1 MSVPGQV
8 GKYEILGQLGQGGM
22 GAVYLGY
29 DPLIQRTV
37 ALKVISRASLDPADA
52 ETVLDR
58 FKREAQAA
66 GRLVHPN
73 IVSIYEYGEQNEF
86 AFIAMEYVR
95 GEPLHRKLAGGKKPP
110 LNETIKLLKQLLKAL
125 DYSHRHGVVHRDI
138 KPSNVL
144 ITEDGE
150 AKVTDFGIAR
160 LDSSTMTQVGDVLGT
175 PNYMSPE
182 QFQGLAVDA
191 RSDIYSAGVIA
202 FQLLTGQR
210 PFTGNSVTI
219 MRAVME
225 DPAPSLRDIN
235 PELPEA
241 IDIVVRKALSKRP
254 DERFQTADQ
263 FYDAILYALS
273 GQPPVEDGDTEHG
286 LPSAPRAPAI
296 NLAAVQSLRK
306 AASARA
312 GGDETGG
319 GEDEPDTDDSVTFDN
334 VLGRKA
340 RVLFVDDEERI
351 VNALRKLFR
360 KRYHVFTATDGQ
372 QALDIAKRFHVHLV
386 VSDQRMPN
394 MTGVELLREL
404 KQVSPGTVRI
414 LLTGYSDINA
424 IVGSINEGEVY
435 RFVNKPWDDQQLK
448 KIVREAVS
456 IGLEMAEAGLLPAP
470 PAGLPKASVL
480 VLSGDEY
487 VYRATKEL
495 FSGVCSTLY
504 ARDIPVALETLQ
516 TQNVAVLVCD
526 LDASSE
532 HITTFIKLLKQE
544 YPEILAI
551 VATSASDS
559 ELVIELINQAQIY
572 RFVNKPVNLKLLKQ
586 HVLAALN
593 RYAQFER
600 SPHLLKQFRLQDATR
615 VRKSSFGRVLL
626 TGLRSFSQ
634 RLGSV
639 LPSRPSGDK

>member
-1 MSVPGQV
+1 MSVPSQV

-37 ALKVISRASLDPADA
+37 ALKVIARSSLDPVDA
-52 ETVLDR
+52 ETILDR

-73 IVSIYEYGEQNEF
+73 IVSIYEYGEQGEY
-86 AFIAMEYVR
+86 AYIAMEYVR
-95 GEPLHRKLAGGKKPP
+95 GEPLHRKVAGGKKLP
-110 LNETIKLLKQLLKAL
+110 LNETIKLLKQVLKAL

-138 KPSNVL
+138 KPSNIL

-182 QFQGLAVDA
+182 QFQGGAVDA

-225 DPAPSLRDIN
+225 DPVPSLRDLN
-235 PELPEA
+235 AELPEG

-254 DERFQTADQ
+254 DDRFQTADQ
-263 FYDAILYALS
+263 FFDAILYALS
-273 GQPPVEDGDTEHG
+273 GQPPADAEDTMDRLGAT
-286 LPSAPRAPAI
+286 LPPVAI
-296 NLAAVQSLRK
+296 NRAAVQSLRK
-306 AASARA
+306 AASARTTA
-312 GGDETGG
+312 DDNDAGDEEG
-319 GEDEPDTDDSVTFDN
+319 DTDDSITFDN

-360 KRYHVFTATDGQ
+360 KRYHVFTATDGA
-372 QALDIAKRFHVHLV
+372 QALDFAKRFHVHLV
-386 VSDQRMPN
+386 VSDQRMPG

-404 KQVSPGTVRI
+404 KQVSPATVRM

-456 IGLEMAEAGLLPAP
+456 IGLELAEAGQVPVPAP
-470 PAGLPKASVL
+470 GIPKASTL

-487 VYRATKEL
+487 LFRATKEL

-504 ARDIPVALETLQ
+504 ARDIPVALEMLQ
-516 TQNVAVLVCD
+516 TQDVAVLICD

-544 YPEILAI
+544 YPEILSI
-551 VATSASDS
+551 VSTSASDS

-593 RYAQFER
+593 RYSQFQS
-600 SPHLLKQFRLQDATR
+600 SPHLLKQFRVQDATR

-626 TGLRSFSQ
+626 SGLRSFSQ
-634 RLGSV
+634 RLGTV
-639 LPSRPSGDK
+639 LPVRPSGNK

>member
-1 MSVPGQV
+1 MSVPSQV

-37 ALKVISRASLDPADA
+37 ALKVISRASLDPGDA
-52 ETVLDR
+52 ETILDR

-66 GRLVHPN
+66 GRLIHPN
-73 IVSIYEYGEQNEF
+73 IVSIYEYGEQGEF

-95 GEPLHRKLAGGKKPP
+95 GEPLHRKVTGGRKLP

-138 KPSNVL
+138 KPSNIL

-182 QFQGLAVDA
+182 QFEGRAVDA

-210 PFTGNSVTI
+210 PFSGNSVAI

-225 DPAPSLRDIN
+225 DPAPSLRDFN
-235 PELPEA
+235 ADLPEA

-254 DERFQTADQ
+254 DDRFQTADQ
-263 FYDAILYALS
+263 FFDAIMYALS
-273 GQPPVEDGDTEHG
+273 GQPPAEPEDTVDRVGE
-286 LPSAPRAPAI
+286 PQPAVSI
-296 NLAAVQSLRK
+296 NRAAVQSLRK
-306 AASARA
+306 AAIARA
-312 GGDETGG
+312 ESEETAA
-319 GEDEPDTDDSVTFDN
+319 ESDDPDTEDSVTFDN

-372 QALDIAKRFHVHLV
+372 QALDFAKRFHVHLV
-386 VSDQRMPN
+386 VSDQRMPG

-404 KQVSPGTVRI
+404 KLVSPGTVRI

-435 RFVNKPWDDQQLK
+435 RFINKPWDDQQLK

-456 IGLEMAEAGLLPAP
+456 IGLELAEAGQVPAP
-470 PAGLPKASVL
+470 APGMPKASVL

-487 VYRATKEL
+487 VFRATKEL
-495 FSGVCSTLY
+495 FNGVCSTIY
-504 ARDIPVALETLQ
+504 ARDIPVALELLQ
-516 TQNVAVLVCD
+516 TQDIAALICD
-526 LDASSE
+526 MDASSE

-544 YPEILAI
+544 YPEILSI

-600 SPHLLKQFRLQDATR
+600 SPHLLKQFRVQDATR

-626 TGLRSFSQ
+626 TGLRTFGQ
-634 RLGSV
+634 RLGSA
-639 LPSRPSGDK
+639 LPLRSPGEK

>member
-1 MSVPGQV
+1 MSVPSHV

-52 ETVLDR
+52 ETILDR

-73 IVSIYEYGEQNEF
+73 IVSIYEYGEQNEY

-95 GEPLHRKLAGGKKPP
+95 GEPLHRKLAGGRKLP
-110 LNETIKLLKQLLKAL
+110 LNDTIKVLKQLLKAL

-202 FQLLTGQR
+202 FQLFTGQR

-225 DPAPSLRDIN
+225 DPAPSLRDFN
-235 PELPEA
+235 PDLPEA

-254 DERFQTADQ
+254 DDRFQTADQ
-263 FYDAILYALS
+263 FYDAVLYALS
-273 GQPPVEDGDTEHG
+273 GQPPAEDGDTEHR
-286 LPSAPRAPAI
+286 LRAAPRVPA
-296 NLAAVQSLRK
+296 LSRAAVESLRK

-312 GGDETGG
+312 EGDDAGAD
-319 GEDEPDTDDSVTFDN
+319 DEPHTDDSVTFDN

-351 VNALRKLFR
+351 VNALHKLFR

-372 QALDIAKRFHVHLV
+372 QALDFAKRFHVHLV

-404 KQVSPGTVRI
+404 KQVSPCTVRI

-456 IGLEMAEAGLLPAP
+456 IGLELAEAGQVPVAPAEI
-470 PAGLPKASVL
+470 PKASVL

-487 VYRATKEL
+487 VFRATKEL
-495 FSGVCSTLY
+495 FNGVCGTLY
-504 ARDIPVALETLQ
+504 ARDIPVALEMLQ
-516 TQNVAVLVCD
+516 TQDVAVLICD

-586 HVLAALN
+586 HVLAALI
-593 RYAQFER
+593 RYAQFQK
-600 SPHLLKQFRLQDATR
+600 SPHLLKQFRVQDATR

-626 TGLRSFSQ
+626 SGLRSFSQ
-634 RLGSV
+634 RLGAV
-639 LPSRPSGDK
+639 LPMRQAGDK

>member
-1 MSVPGQV
+1 MSVPSQV

-52 ETVLDR
+52 ETILDR

-73 IVSIYEYGEQNEF
+73 IVSIYEYGEQGEY
-86 AFIAMEYVR
+86 AYIAMEYVR
-95 GEPLHRKLAGGKKPP
+95 GEPLHRKVAGGKKLP
-110 LNETIKLLKQLLKAL
+110 LNETVKVLKQLLKAL

-144 ITEDGE
+144 LTEDGE

-182 QFQGLAVDA
+182 QFQGGAVDA

-225 DPAPSLRDIN
+225 DPVPSLRDVN
-235 PELPEA
+235 PDLPEA

-254 DERFQTADQ
+254 EDRFQTADQ
-263 FYDAILYALS
+263 FFDAILYALS
-273 GQPPVEDGDTEHG
+273 GQPPAEAEDTADRLAAT
-286 LPSAPRAPAI
+286 LPPVPI
-296 NLAAVQSLRK
+296 NRAAVQSLRK
-306 AASARA
+306 AATSRTAA
-312 GGDETGG
+312 GDAD
-319 GEDEPDTDDSVTFDN
+319 DEPETDDSITFDN

-372 QALDIAKRFHVHLV
+372 QALDFAKRFHVHLV
-386 VSDQRMPN
+386 VSDQRMPG

-404 KQVSPGTVRI
+404 KQASPATVRM

-456 IGLEMAEAGLLPAP
+456 IGLELAEAGQVPVAPADI
-470 PAGLPKASVL
+470 PKASVL

-487 VYRATKEL
+487 VFRATKEL
-495 FSGVCSTLY
+495 FGGVCGTLY
-504 ARDIPVALETLQ
+504 ARDIPVALEMLQ
-516 TQNVAVLVCD
+516 TQDVAVLVCD

-586 HVLAALN
+586 HVLAALH
-593 RYAQFER
+593 RYAQFQN

-634 RLGSV
+634 RLGAV
-639 LPSRPSGDK
+639 LPSRAPGDK